1 MPSIPASVKGK
12 VSNDMEDTLLS
23 VNNLRMHYKV
33 YDGVVR
39 AVDDVT
45 FRIQKGEAVGLV
57 GESGCGKTATALT
70 VIRLLPKAARVL
82 GGSIHFLGRDILEL
96 DEDRMRSIR
105 GKEIAMIFQDPLSF
119 LNPVMKTGDQVADVL
134 RFHEGLSK
142 DAAKT
147 RALELF
153 KIVQIPAAERAVDYY
168 PHQMSGGMRQRV
180 MIAAAL
186 ACHPAIAIADEPTT
200 ALDVTVQAQIVDLIK
215 NLKKNLSMSLLLITH
230 DLGIV
235 AELCDQVCVMYA
247 GKIVEAA
254 DVYAIYE
261 NPKHPYTEGLLR
273 SNLSLNKTTGVLNTI
288 KGMPPDLLNPPVGC
302 RFHPR
307 CPSAM
312 KICSDKEPSFLS
324 VDEHHQVACWL
335 YSQGEQK

>member
-1 MPSIPASVKGK
+1 MA
-12 VSNDMEDTLLS
+12 ETLLS

-33 YDGVVR
+33 YGGFVR

-45 FRIQKGEAVGLV
+45 FRVRKSEAVGLV

-70 VIRLLPKAARVL
+70 VIRLLPQAARVL
-82 GGSIHFLGRDILEL
+82 GGSIDFLGKDILEL
-96 DEDRMRSIR
+96 DEDKMRGIR

-119 LNPVMKTGDQVADVL
+119 LNPVIRTGDQVAEVL
-134 RFHEGLSK
+134 QFHEGLDK
-142 DAAKT
+142 NAAKM
-147 RALELF
+147 RVLELF
-153 KIVQIPAAERAVDYY
+153 KMVQIPAPEKAADYY

-215 NLKKNLSMSLLLITH
+215 RLKHDLAMSLLLITH

-235 AELCDQVCVMYA
+235 AELCDYLYVMYA

-261 NPKHPYTEGLLR
+261 KPKHPYTESLLR
-273 SNLSLNKTTGVLNTI
+273 SNLSLARTIGVLEAI
-288 KGMPPDLLNPPVGC
+288 RGMPPDLLNPPTGC

-307 CPSAM
+307 CPFAM
-312 KICSDKEPSFLS
+312 EICSDQEPPFLS
-324 VDEHHQVACWL
+324 VAEHHQVACWL
-335 YSQGEQK
+335 Y